1 MHYIHENLEEAQGQ
15 GEIQTNDYV
24 GNGLVPGVPCGVRT
38 SQTEHELGNHFRG
51 TTESVDDE
59 RLNFRPIEPTSVND
73 EGNMGES
80 TLDQRGVETVATS
93 SNRRPQPFPILVS
106 CQSSPTIPSPT
117 EDASPLH
124 RGSIRFL
131 PRVRITS
138 GLSGSRR
145 HRSSTTESV
154 SPATPNLISVPPMN
168 LVGQSSPASLAS
180 TRSSSMSSSISA
192 PLRFRE
198 QESLPSKW
206 GPLGRRVNLFASG
219 GKRSRRSLNDVKSVW
234 DGYGYFGST
243 GAGDPNHIQNGDEDE
258 SSPLL
263 RRREDDAADINRE
276 IDAVF
281 GKWPRRLL
289 NRHWWWWQIEP
300 VVCCWWCANDVYL
313 MDE

>member
-1 MHYIHENLEEAQGQ
+1 MDSVITFEE
-15 GEIQTNDYV
+15 
-24 GNGLVPGVPCGVRT
+24 LRT
-38 SQTEHELGNHFRG
+38 
-51 TTESVDDE
+51 VDDE
-59 RLNFRPIEPTSVND
+59 QLTFKSIEPTTSGVND
-73 EGNMGES
+73 GGDIAES
-80 TLDQRGVETVATS
+80 TLDQRGVENVATS

-138 GLSGSRR
+138 GLNSSRR

-154 SPATPNLISVPPMN
+154 SAVTPNLVSVPPMN
-168 LVGQSSPASLAS
+168 LVGQSSPTSLAS

-206 GPLGRRVNLFASG
+206 GPLGRRVNLFASA

-258 SSPLL
+258 NSPLL

-289 NRHWWWWQIEP
+289 NRHVSVWYSPVNVRLIRKTNGQWWWWQIEP
-300 VVCCWWCANDVYL
+300 IVCCWWCANDVYL